1 MIELLAPVGSA
12 EALRAAVNAGADAV
26 YLAGKSFGARAFA
39 DNFSNDELAAAIKYA
54 HLHKVAV
61 HITVNTIVAD
71 DECAALDEYLSTLG
85 ALNVD
90 ALIIQDLGVASR
102 ARQLIPHI
110 PLHAST
116 QITIHNSED
125 VRAERLFFA
134 IDPSGGYNRLK
145 NSLEVGL

>member
-71 DECAALDEYLSTLG
+71 DECAAFIDTWSAQRRRAHHSRLG
-85 ALNVD
+85 SCLPRATINPAHPFARLNAND
-90 ALIIQDLGVASR
+90 
-102 ARQLIPHI
+102 
-110 PLHAST
+110 
-116 QITIHNSED
+116 
-125 VRAERLFFA
+125 
-134 IDPSGGYNRLK
+134 DP
-145 NSLEVGL
+145 